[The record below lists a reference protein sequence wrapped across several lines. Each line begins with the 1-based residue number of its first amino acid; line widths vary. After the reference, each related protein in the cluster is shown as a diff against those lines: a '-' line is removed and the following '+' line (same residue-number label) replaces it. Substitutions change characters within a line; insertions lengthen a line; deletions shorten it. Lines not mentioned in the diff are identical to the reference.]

1 MVARRQYSLSRGQLA
16 RQAGDRIKMTDFD
29 FQADPGLGYHDHEL
43 HVVIPLTAP
52 VSEMWCQRYEALAWA
67 KDIQATAR
75 GRPDG
80 PAMLA
85 LTVPVK
91 TSGAEARAMLDTARA
106 LIAEADA
113 VDQQPASS
121 DSPEAAVRQ
130 WWAHQRA

>member
-1 MVARRQYSLSRGQLA
+1 
-16 RQAGDRIKMTDFD
+16 MTDFD

-52 VSEMWCQRYEALAWA
+52 VSEMCIRDRA

-113 VDQQPASS
+113 VDQEPASS